1 MIEDV
6 FGNYHFEET
15 ITDNDIKF
23 DYKFHNGRTQTRNA
37 INLLDFMGYDKDL
50 VKRANMRAKQFLT
63 SGIWE

>member
-1 MIEDV
+1 MIEGV
-6 FGNYHFEET
+6 FENYHFEET

-23 DYKFHNGRTQTRNA
+23 DYKLHNGRTQTRNA
-37 INLLDFMGYDKDL
+37 IKLLDFMGYDKDL